1 MSPLA
6 EGGTLGFAGFL
17 DQTLILDMKILME
30 VTTNVAY
37 QDYVQWALLGIL
49 AAGFLAATIIGSIAW
64 YNSKRPAGWEDADAP
79 GWVPKVDADKEKP
92 GQ

>member
-1 MSPLA
+1 MSPLD
-6 EGGTLGFAGFL
+6 ESGNLGRLAI
-17 DQTLILDMKILME
+17 LIKVDASMSILME

-37 QDYVQWALLGIL
+37 QNYVQWALWGIL

-79 GWVPKVDADKEKP
+79 GWVPKVDADKDKP